1 MAFQYLPGATAVGIV
16 ARDGVILA
24 SEKRLSYGGYILSR
38 RAKKIFRIAE
48 RIGFACAGLISD
60 MQSLADLIKAEA
72 KILELELGRP
82 VTVRSAAKLTSNI
95 LVYHR
100 MYPLLTEIIVGGY
113 DRDEGYSLYVL
124 DPLGVVLPDNYTA
137 LGSGAEV
144 AIGVIESG
152 YKRGIGLTD
161 ARELAVRSVKAASM
175 RDATSGDGVDLL
187 IISEN
192 DVKEEFVPI
201 F

>member
-192 DVKEEFVPI
+192 DVKEEFIPI

>member
-1 MAFQYLPGATAVGIV
+1 TGATAVGIV
-16 ARDGVILA
+16 ARDGVVLA

-38 RAKKIFRIAE
+38 RAKKVFRIAE
-48 RIGFACAGLISD
+48 RIGFACAGLVSD
-60 MQSLADLIKAEA
+60 MQSIADLIRAEV
-72 KILELELGRP
+72 KILELELGRSA
-82 VTVRSAAKLTSNI
+82 TVRSAAKLTSNI
-95 LVYHR
+95 LIYHR

-113 DRDEGYSLYVL
+113 DREEGYSLYVL

-137 LGSGAEV
+137 LGTGAEV

-152 YKRGIGLTD
+152 YTRDISLVD
-161 ARELAVRSVKAASM
+161 ARELAIRSVKTASM

-187 IISEN
+187 LISEN
-192 DVKEEFVPI
+192 DVREEFIPL

>member
-1 MAFQYLPGATAVGIV
+1 MAFQYLTGATAVGIV
-16 ARDGVILA
+16 ARDGVVLA

-38 RAKKIFRIAE
+38 RAKKVFRIAE
-48 RIGFACAGLISD
+48 RIGFACAGLVSD
-60 MQSLADLIKAEA
+60 MQSIADLIRAEV
-72 KILELELGRP
+72 KILELELGRSA
-82 VTVRSAAKLTSNI
+82 TVRSAAKLTSNI
-95 LVYHR
+95 LIYHR

-113 DRDEGYSLYVL
+113 DREEGYSLYVL

-137 LGSGAEV
+137 LGTGAEV

-152 YKRGIGLTD
+152 YTRDISLVD
-161 ARELAVRSVKAASM
+161 ARELAIRSVKTASM

-187 IISEN
+187 LISEN
-192 DVKEEFVPI
+192 DVREEFIPL

>member
-38 RAKKIFRIAE
+38 RAKKVFRIAD
-48 RIGFACAGLISD
+48 RIGFACAGLVSD
-60 MQSLADLIKAEA
+60 MQSLADLIRAEIR
-72 KILELELGRP
+72 ILELELNRSAS
-82 VTVRSAAKLTSNI
+82 VRSAAKLTSNI
-95 LVYHR
+95 LIYHR
-100 MYPLLTEIIVGGY
+100 MYPLLTEIVVGGY

-152 YKRGIGLTD
+152 YRRDIGLMD
-161 ARELAVRSVKAASM
+161 ARELAIKSIKAASM

-187 IISEN
+187 LISEN
-192 DVKEEFVPI
+192 DVKEEFVPV

>member
-38 RAKKIFRIAE
+38 RAKKVFRIAE
-48 RIGFACAGLISD
+48 RIGFACAGLVSD
-60 MQSLADLIKAEA
+60 MQSLADLIKAEV
-72 KILELELGRP
+72 KISELELGRP

-95 LVYHR
+95 LMYHR

-152 YKRGIGLTD
+152 YRRGIELTD
-161 ARELAVRSVKAASM
+161 ARELAIRSVKAASM

-192 DVKEEFVPI
+192 DVREEFIPI